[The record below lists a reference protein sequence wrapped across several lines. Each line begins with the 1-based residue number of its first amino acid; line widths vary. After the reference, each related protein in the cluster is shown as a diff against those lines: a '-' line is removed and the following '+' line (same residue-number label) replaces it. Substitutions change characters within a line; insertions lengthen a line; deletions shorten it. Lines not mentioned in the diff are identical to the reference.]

1 MRLGPYAV
9 TREGISAIGL
19 NVTDSWRIR
28 CFGIPRLGSDDPAE
42 MCRLALRQ
50 NARGVLWAGTGH
62 FRFMWVSDFGKALRG
77 ALKALDHSYLRRQVL
92 HMVRESARAGRA
104 TSCFTP
110 TRGFDMPYYRGD
122 NLPWLFHSVAELA
135 RAASDRS
142 LVDEA
147 RPVLQ
152 SLLEDYERT
161 HLAAGL
167 VDPKITGDWMDTIL
181 RPSSTYNNLCV
192 LHMLRLA
199 PGLDVTSRTD
209 PAAFAA
215 RVLEDRWR
223 GEHFVDYA
231 GARTIGVDA
240 GVLALYLELFDAPIR
255 ARIAEGLERKGFSE
269 PVPMRVSDGD
279 YDTSL
284 MPFFTRLS
292 PKYHSSVWLHLGL
305 MYLNGLRRAGR
316 DVAERRKR
324 VEDVFRRFG
333 HVVEAVTVDGEPY
346 STFFHSTEYGLSM
359 AAGQYLE
366 LIA

>member
-9 TREGISAIGL
+9 TPEGIASVGL
-19 NVTDSWRIR
+19 NVLDSWRVR
-28 CFGIPRLGSDDPAE
+28 WLGIPRAGSEDPAE
-42 MCRLALRQ
+42 MCRLTFRR

-77 ALKALDHSYLRRQVL
+77 ALKALDHAYLRGQIL
-92 HMVRESARAGRA
+92 HMLKQSDREGRV

-110 TRGFDMPYYRGD
+110 SRGFDMPYYRGD
-122 NLPWLFHSVAELA
+122 NLPWLFHSVAEYA
-135 RAASDRS
+135 RAASDRA
-142 LVDEA
+142 LVEEA

-152 SLLEDYERT
+152 RLLEEYERT
-161 HLAAGL
+161 HLVDGL
-167 VDPKITGDWMDTIL
+167 VDPRITGDWMDTIL

-199 PGLDVTSRTD
+199 PELGVAPKTD
-209 PAAFAA
+209 AGAFAE
-215 RVLEDRWR
+215 RLLEDRWK
-223 GEHFVDYA
+223 GEQFVDYA

-240 GVLALYLELFDAPIR
+240 GVLALYLELFDAPLR
-255 ARIAEGLERKGFSE
+255 AKIAEGLERRGFAE

-279 YDTSL
+279 YDVEL
-284 MPFFTRLS
+284 MPFFTRLT
-292 PKYHSSVWLHLGL
+292 PRYHSSVWLHLGL

-316 DVAERRKR
+316 EVSGRRQR
-324 VEDVFRRFG
+324 VEAVFRRFG
-333 HVVEAVTVDGEPY
+333 HVVEAVTPEGEPY
-346 STFFHSTEYGLSM
+346 STFFHSTEYGLTM